1 MTDLS
6 HETPAGTPLAD
17 VPAAA
22 IGTAAAAS
30 GAVVVFAGGYLL
42 ASPSAPAWA
51 VAGIAT
57 TVLVI
62 AAALAITKGI
72 SNAHDN

>member
-6 HETPAGTPLAD
+6 HEPPAGTPLAD
-17 VPAAA
+17 IPSAV
-22 IGTAAAAS
+22 IGTAASAAGFVALFS
-30 GAVVVFAGGYLL
+30 GGYLL

-72 SNAHDN
+72 SNAHND

>member
-6 HETPAGTPLAD
+6 HEPPAGTPLAD
-17 VPAAA
+17 IPSAV
-22 IGTAAAAS
+22 IGTAASAS
-30 GAVVVFAGGYLL
+30 ALVVVFAGGYLL

>member
-30 GAVVVFAGGYLL
+30 GAVAVFAAGYLL
-42 ASPSAPAWA
+42 ASPTSPAWA
-51 VAGIAT
+51 VAGIAAV
-57 TVLVI
+57 VLVI
-62 AAALAITKGI
+62 TSAIGITKRL
-72 SNAHDN
+72 SK